1 MKHSEIRKLMP
12 DYLEG
17 DLDLDKRALVDAHLD
32 ECAECAFDID
42 GMRQTLSLLHT
53 LSDPQPPS
61 DLSRRIMQR
70 IEAGETRRGW
80 RERLEGLFGPL
91 LEPRILAPI
100 SAGALVLG
108 SILDIKLFT
117 KLLVFVKPYNI
128 TFYGVLTSAILISL
142 LSTLT
147 PYLLKIVVDDYLLL
161 KNYEGMQ
168 TIIMIMMI
176 VLFLEVIFMYLF
188 TYYANWLGQKVIK
201 NLRVDVFQKILK
213 FKMSFFDK
221 NAVGRLVTRTVNDIE
236 TIASIFSQ
244 GLFMIIADI
253 LKMITVLSV
262 MTIINFELT
271 LVVVSIFPF
280 LIYATRVF
288 QKSMKVA
295 FEKVRREVANLN
307 SFVQERISGV
317 KIVQIF
323 NREQLE
329 INNFIDINIK
339 HRDAWLRTVW
349 INSIFF
355 PLAEISTSICIGL
368 LVWYGGFNNLN
379 GENISLGTLFLFIS
393 MSGLLFRPLR
403 QIADR
408 FNTLQMGMVSTERIF
423 KILEDDLEIKDNGRI
438 DNTSFDGLIEFKN
451 VKFSYVKNQIVIDDI
466 SFKIQPGET
475 LAIVGPTGSGK
486 STIINLITKFYEIDS
501 GSIYLDGNNIDKFKL
516 DNIRNKVGVILQDV
530 FMFAD
535 TIFNNITLFNKDIS
549 IEDVE
554 RSAKD
559 LEIHDFI
566 LSLPG
571 GYDFNVSE
579 RGGTLSSGQ
588 RQLLAFL
595 RVLVNNPDI
604 LILDEAT
611 SSIDSYSE
619 DLIKK
624 ATKTITKDKTSIIIA
639 HRLSTVESADKIY
652 LYGKW

>member
-1 MKHSEIRKLMP
+1 MEKVK
-12 DYLEG
+12 G
-17 DLDLDKRALVDAHLD
+17 N
-32 ECAECAFDID
+32 
-42 GMRQTLSLLHT
+42 
-53 LSDPQPPS
+53 
-61 DLSRRIMQR
+61 
-70 IEAGETRRGW
+70 
-80 RERLEGLFGPL
+80 
-91 LEPRILAPI
+91 
-100 SAGALVLG
+100 
-108 SILDIKLFT
+108 ILDIKLFT

-329 INNFIDINIK
+329 INNFNDINIK

-379 GENISLGTLFLFIS
+379 GESISLGTLFLFIS

-423 KILEDDLEIKDNGRI
+423 KILEDDSEIKDNGKI
-438 DNTSFDGLIEFKN
+438 DYTSFSGLIEFKN

-466 SFKIQPGET
+466 SFKIHPGET

-501 GSIYLDGNNIDKFKL
+501 GSIYLDGNNIDEFKL

-535 TIFNNITLFNKDIS
+535 TIFNNITLFNKDVS

-639 HRLSTVESADKIY
+639 HRLSTVESADKIIY
-652 LYGKW
+652 MENGKILEFGNHKELLNIDNGKFKKLYREQFIENELV

>member
-1 MKHSEIRKLMP
+1 MEKVKGKI
-12 DYLEG
+12 
-17 DLDLDKRALVDAHLD
+17 
-32 ECAECAFDID
+32 FD
-42 GMRQTLSLLHT
+42 
-53 LSDPQPPS
+53 
-61 DLSRRIMQR
+61 
-70 IEAGETRRGW
+70 
-80 RERLEGLFGPL
+80 
-91 LEPRILAPI
+91 
-100 SAGALVLG
+100 V
-108 SILDIKLFT
+108 KLFT

-147 PYLLKIVVDDYLLL
+147 PYLLKVVVDDYLLL

-168 TIIMIMMI
+168 SIIQIMIA
-176 VLFLEVIFMYLF
+176 VLFLEVVFMFLF

-201 NLRVDVFQKILK
+201 NLRVKVFDKILK

-253 LKMITVLSV
+253 LKMVTVLTV
-262 MTIINFELT
+262 MTIINLELT
-271 LVVVSIFPF
+271 IVVVSIFPI
-280 LIYATRVF
+280 LIYATRIF

-295 FEKVRREVANLN
+295 FENVRKEVANLN

-323 NREQLE
+323 NREHLE
-329 INNFIDINIK
+329 IKNFKEINLK

-355 PLAEISTSICIGL
+355 PIAEISTSICIGL
-368 LVWYGGFNNLN
+368 LVWWGGFNNLN
-379 GENISLGTLFLFIS
+379 GETISLGTLFLFIS

-423 KILEDDLEIKDNGRI
+423 KILEDDLEITDNGNI
-438 DNTSFDGLIEFKN
+438 EKSLFDGLIEFKN
-451 VKFSYVKNQIVIDDI
+451 VSFSYIKNQIVIDDI
-466 SFKIQPGET
+466 SFIINPGEKT
-475 LAIVGPTGSGK
+475 AIVGPTGSGK
-486 STIINLITKFYEIDS
+486 TTITNLITKFYEIDS
-501 GSIYLDGNNIDKFKL
+501 GTILIDRKNINEFKL
-516 DNIRNKVGVILQDV
+516 ESLRKKIGVILQDV
-530 FMFAD
+530 FLFAD
-535 TIFNNITLFNKDIS
+535 TIYNNITLFNNEILIK
-549 IEDVE
+549 DVE
-554 RSAKD
+554 KAAKD

-566 LSLPG
+566 MSLPG

-579 RGGTLSSGQ
+579 RGSTLSAGQ
-588 RQLLAFL
+588 KQLIAFL

-619 DLIKK
+619 DLIKN
-624 ATKTITKDKTSIIIA
+624 ATNKITKGKTSIIIA
-639 HRLSTVESADKIY
+639 HRLSTVESADKIIY
-652 LYGKW
+652 MESGKILEYGNHKELLNIPKGKFKKLYEEQFMEDELV

>member
-1 MKHSEIRKLMP
+1 MEKVKGKI
-12 DYLEG
+12 
-17 DLDLDKRALVDAHLD
+17 
-32 ECAECAFDID
+32 FD
-42 GMRQTLSLLHT
+42 
-53 LSDPQPPS
+53 
-61 DLSRRIMQR
+61 
-70 IEAGETRRGW
+70 
-80 RERLEGLFGPL
+80 
-91 LEPRILAPI
+91 
-100 SAGALVLG
+100 V
-108 SILDIKLFT
+108 KLFT

-147 PYLLKIVVDDYLLL
+147 PYLLKVVVDDYLLL

-168 TIIMIMMI
+168 SIIQIMIA
-176 VLFLEVIFMYLF
+176 VLFLEVVFMFLF

-201 NLRVDVFQKILK
+201 NLRVKVFDKILK

-253 LKMITVLSV
+253 LKMVTVLTV
-262 MTIINFELT
+262 MTIINLELT
-271 LVVVSIFPF
+271 IVVVSIFPI
-280 LIYATRVF
+280 LIYATRIF

-295 FEKVRREVANLN
+295 FESVRKEVANLN

-323 NREQLE
+323 NREHLE
-329 INNFIDINIK
+329 IKNFKEINIK

-355 PLAEISTSICIGL
+355 PIAEISTSICIGL
-368 LVWYGGFNNLN
+368 LVWWGGFNNLN
-379 GENISLGTLFLFIS
+379 GETISLGTLFLFIS

-423 KILEDDLEIKDNGRI
+423 KILEDDLEITDNGNI
-438 DNTSFDGLIEFKN
+438 EKSSFDGLIEFKN
-451 VKFSYVKNQIVIDDI
+451 VSFSYIKNQLVIDDI
-466 SFKIQPGET
+466 SFIINPGET
-475 LAIVGPTGSGK
+475 TAIVGPTGSGK
-486 STIINLITKFYEIDS
+486 TTITNLITKFYEIDS
-501 GSIYLDGNNIDKFKL
+501 GTILIDRKNINEFKL
-516 DNIRNKVGVILQDV
+516 ESLRKKIGVILQDV
-530 FMFAD
+530 FLFAD
-535 TIFNNITLFNKDIS
+535 TIYNNITLFNNDIS
-549 IEDVE
+549 IKDVE
-554 RSAKD
+554 KAAKD

-566 LSLPG
+566 MSLPG

-579 RGGTLSSGQ
+579 RGSTLSAGQ
-588 RQLLAFL
+588 KQLIAFL

-619 DLIKK
+619 DLIKN
-624 ATKTITKDKTSIIIA
+624 ATNKITKGKTSIIIA
-639 HRLSTVESADKIY
+639 HRLSTVESADKIIY
-652 LYGKW
+652 MENGKILEYGNHKELLNIPKGKFKRLYEEQFMETELV

>member
-1 MKHSEIRKLMP
+1 MEKVK
-12 DYLEG
+12 G
-17 DLDLDKRALVDAHLD
+17 N
-32 ECAECAFDID
+32 
-42 GMRQTLSLLHT
+42 
-53 LSDPQPPS
+53 
-61 DLSRRIMQR
+61 
-70 IEAGETRRGW
+70 
-80 RERLEGLFGPL
+80 
-91 LEPRILAPI
+91 
-100 SAGALVLG
+100 
-108 SILDIKLFT
+108 ILDIKLFT

-168 TIIMIMMI
+168 TIIIIMMI

-307 SFVQERISGV
+307 SFVQERISGI

-329 INNFIDINIK
+329 INNFNDINIK

-379 GENISLGTLFLFIS
+379 GESISLGTLFLFIS

-408 FNTLQMGMVSTERIF
+408 FNTLQMGMVSSERIF
-423 KILEDDLEIKDNGRI
+423 KILEDDSEIKDNGKI
-438 DNTSFDGLIEFKN
+438 DYTSFSGLIEFKN

-466 SFKIQPGET
+466 SFKIQPGQT

-501 GSIYLDGNNIDKFKL
+501 GSIYLDGNNIDEFKL

-639 HRLSTVESADKIY
+639 HRLSTVESADKIIY
-652 LYGKW
+652 MENGKILEFGNHKELLSIDNGKFKKLYREQFIENELV

>member
-1 MKHSEIRKLMP
+1 MEKVK
-12 DYLEG
+12 G
-17 DLDLDKRALVDAHLD
+17 N
-32 ECAECAFDID
+32 
-42 GMRQTLSLLHT
+42 
-53 LSDPQPPS
+53 
-61 DLSRRIMQR
+61 
-70 IEAGETRRGW
+70 
-80 RERLEGLFGPL
+80 
-91 LEPRILAPI
+91 
-100 SAGALVLG
+100 
-108 SILDIKLFT
+108 ILDIKLFT

-307 SFVQERISGV
+307 SFVQERISGI

-329 INNFIDINIK
+329 INNFNDINIK

-379 GENISLGTLFLFIS
+379 GESISLGTLFLFIS

-423 KILEDDLEIKDNGRI
+423 KILEDDSEIKDNGSI
-438 DNTSFDGLIEFKN
+438 DHTSFDGLIEFKN

-466 SFKIQPGET
+466 SFKIHPGET

-501 GSIYLDGNNIDKFKL
+501 GSIYLDGNNIDEFKL
-516 DNIRNKVGVILQDV
+516 DNIRNNVGVILQDV

-639 HRLSTVESADKIY
+639 HRLSTVESADKIIY
-652 LYGKW
+652 MENGKILEFGNHKELLNIDNGKFKKLYREQFIENELV

>member
-1 MKHSEIRKLMP
+1 
-12 DYLEG
+12 LEKVKG
-17 DLDLDKRALVDAHLD
+17 KI
-32 ECAECAFDID
+32 FD
-42 GMRQTLSLLHT
+42 
-53 LSDPQPPS
+53 
-61 DLSRRIMQR
+61 
-70 IEAGETRRGW
+70 
-80 RERLEGLFGPL
+80 
-91 LEPRILAPI
+91 
-100 SAGALVLG
+100 V
-108 SILDIKLFT
+108 KLFT

-147 PYLLKIVVDDYLLL
+147 PYLLKVVVDDYLLL
-161 KNYEGMQ
+161 KNYDGMQ
-168 TIIMIMMI
+168 SIIQIMIA
-176 VLFLEVIFMYLF
+176 VLFLEVVFMFLF

-201 NLRVDVFQKILK
+201 NLRVKVFDKILK

-253 LKMITVLSV
+253 LKMVTVLTV
-262 MTIINFELT
+262 MTIINLELT
-271 LVVVSIFPF
+271 IVVVSIFPI
-280 LIYATRVF
+280 LIYATRIF

-295 FEKVRREVANLN
+295 FESVRKEVANLN

-323 NREQLE
+323 NREHLE
-329 INNFIDINIK
+329 IKNFKEINLK

-355 PLAEISTSICIGL
+355 PIAEISTSICIGL
-368 LVWYGGFNNLN
+368 LVWWGGFNNLN
-379 GENISLGTLFLFIS
+379 GETISLGTLFLFIS

-423 KILEDDLEIKDNGRI
+423 KILEDDLEITDNGNI
-438 DNTSFDGLIEFKN
+438 EKSSFDGLIEFKN
-451 VKFSYVKNQIVIDDI
+451 VSFSYIKNQLVIDDI
-466 SFKIQPGET
+466 SFIINPGET
-475 LAIVGPTGSGK
+475 TAIVGPTGSGK
-486 STIINLITKFYEIDS
+486 TTITNLITKFYEIDS
-501 GSIYLDGNNIDKFKL
+501 GTILIDRKNINEFKL
-516 DNIRNKVGVILQDV
+516 ESLRKKIGVILQDV
-530 FMFAD
+530 FLFAD
-535 TIFNNITLFNKDIS
+535 TIYNNISLFNNDIS
-549 IEDVE
+549 IKDVE
-554 RSAKD
+554 KAAKD

-566 LSLPG
+566 MSLPG

-579 RGGTLSSGQ
+579 RGSTLSAGQ
-588 RQLLAFL
+588 KQLIAFL

-619 DLIKK
+619 DLIKN
-624 ATKTITKDKTSIIIA
+624 ATNKITKGKTSIIIA
-639 HRLSTVESADKIY
+639 HRLSTVESADKIIY
-652 LYGKW
+652 MENGKILEYGNHKELLNIPKGKFKRLYEEQFMETELV

>member
-1 MKHSEIRKLMP
+1 MEKVK
-12 DYLEG
+12 G
-17 DLDLDKRALVDAHLD
+17 N
-32 ECAECAFDID
+32 
-42 GMRQTLSLLHT
+42 
-53 LSDPQPPS
+53 
-61 DLSRRIMQR
+61 
-70 IEAGETRRGW
+70 
-80 RERLEGLFGPL
+80 
-91 LEPRILAPI
+91 
-100 SAGALVLG
+100 
-108 SILDIKLFT
+108 ILDIKLFT

-161 KNYEGMQ
+161 KNYEGMRS
-168 TIIMIMMI
+168 IIMIMMV
-176 VLFLEVIFMYLF
+176 VLFLEVVFMYLF

-253 LKMITVLSV
+253 LKMVTVLTV
-262 MTIINFELT
+262 MIIINLELT

-329 INNFIDINIK
+329 INNFNDINVK

-423 KILEDDLEIKDNGRI
+423 KILEDDSEIKDNGKI
-438 DNTSFDGLIEFKN
+438 EHTSFNGLIEFKN
-451 VKFSYVKNQIVIDDI
+451 VKFSYVENQIVIDDI
-466 SFKIQPGET
+466 SFKIHPGET
-475 LAIVGPTGSGK
+475 IAIVGPTGSGK

-501 GSIYLDGNNIDKFKL
+501 GNILIDGNNIDEFKL

-549 IEDVE
+549 LEDVKK
-554 RSAKD
+554 SAKD

-571 GYDFNVSE
+571 GYNFNVSE

-588 RQLLAFL
+588 KQLLAFL

-619 DLIKK
+619 DLIKR
-624 ATKTITKDKTSIIIA
+624 ATKKITKDKTSIIIA
-639 HRLSTVESADKIY
+639 HRLSTVESADKIIY
-652 LYGKW
+652 MENGKILEFGNHKELLNIDNGKFKKLYREQFIENELV